1 MNARTERTE
10 WVSPAAVRHAEM
22 RERLAVEEAAD
33 RFRMP
38 ETRAELETYSA
49 ADRTRVFTEDHDR
62 YERLMNE
69 QAPR

>member
-1 MNARTERTE
+1 MTAAEQTR
-10 WVSPAAVRHAEM
+10 WVSPAAVRYAEM
-22 RERLAVEEAAD
+22 RERLAIEDAAD

-38 ETRAELETYSA
+38 ETRAELETLGV

-62 YERLMNE
+62 YERLMSE